1 MESPVKVDRRVLR
14 TKNAIKKAFLGLF
27 AEKRFEDITINDIA
41 DRADINRG
49 TVYLHY
55 MDKFDLLDKCIED
68 HVRDM
73 ISLCADREGEEAD
86 QATVRDP
93 RPVFDYLKDHFVFF
107 AALYATE
114 RAFLFRDNLQ
124 RFVTEGLLLK
134 RIQGERKADAE
145 TELNAQFMASAF
157 VGIVEWWIR
166 RGMPYP
172 EDFMAD
178 QVRRLFEK
186 NIV

>member
-14 TKNAIKKAFLGLF
+14 TKQAIKKAFLELF

-73 ISLCADREGEEAD
+73 ISRCGIREGEEAD
-86 QATVRDP
+86 QATIRDS
-93 RPVFDYLKDHFVFF
+93 RPVFAFLRDHFAFF
-107 AALYATE
+107 SAICATE
-114 RAFLFRDNLQ
+114 RAFLFRDKLQ
-124 RFVTEGLLLK
+124 RFVTDGFLLK
-134 RIQGERKADAE
+134 RIGGERETDAE
-145 TELNAQFMASAF
+145 AEVNAQFLASAF
-157 VGIVEWWIR
+157 IGIVEWWIR
-166 RGMPYP
+166 RGMPHR
-172 EDFMAD
+172 EDFMAE

-186 NIV
+186 NVL